1 MLTGRIFD
9 LPAMGWRNL
18 FAEMERIRREM
29 DLLTSTLF
37 REPASRFVPAG
48 VFPMVNITED
58 MDNYYVRAELPGIT
72 PEDIDMQVSGRGLSI
87 TGERKIPAEGENVK
101 YHRRERES
109 GKFAR
114 IIELPG
120 QIDGDKV
127 DAKMVNGVLTV
138 TIAKPEAEKPKQ
150 ITIKAA

>member
-1 MLTGRIFD
+1 MLTGRMFD
-9 LPAMGWRNL
+9 LPAMAWRNPL
-18 FAEMERIRREM
+18 TEMDRIRREM
-29 DLLTSTLF
+29 DLLTSALL
-37 REPASRFVPAG
+37 REPESRFVPAG

-58 MDNYYVRAELPGIT
+58 TDKYYVRAELPGIT

-87 TGERKIPAEGENVK
+87 TGERRIPTEGENVR
-101 YHRRERES
+101 YHRRERDS

-120 QIDGDKV
+120 EINANKV

-138 TIAKPEAEKPKQ
+138 AIAKSEAAKPKQ